1 MKLASSPSQ
10 PCTYS
15 SFHTM
20 PWWGGADL
28 EVPESQGIQEDAC
41 GDRGGLTSAATDP
54 LEDLEECQSTI
65 LGDWSQ

>member
-1 MKLASSPSQ
+1 
-10 PCTYS
+10 
-15 SFHTM
+15 M